1 MTALLSVI
9 EVFRLEP
16 LPGEKPRSRVVAG
29 GAATATVIEGVVL
42 EAQFRST
49 QGFLLLTSD
58 DTPFEEV
65 LHVRLLDAQFR
76 VLDGVDLGQAYHPGL
91 LRNLRVSG
99 DAELCFSFFG
109 DDCWLLRVEPQ
120 ARVRWGLRPYASV
133 RYTGPLLRGH
143 NLHLFKSKPAA
154 GS

>member
-1 MTALLSVI
+1 MTALLGAIDS
-9 EVFRLEP
+9 FRLEAQ
-16 LPGEKPRSRVVAG
+16 PGEVPKSRVVAG
-29 GAATATVIEGVVL
+29 AAATDTVIDGVVL
-42 EAQFRST
+42 EAQFRSA
-49 QGFLLLTSD
+49 QGFVLLTSD

-76 VLDGVDLGQAYHPGL
+76 VVDGVDLGQAYHPGL

-120 ARVRWGLRPYASV
+120 ARLRWGHRPYASA
-133 RYTGPLLRGH
+133 RYTGPWLRRH
-143 NLHLFKSKPAA
+143 NLHLFKAKPGAA
-154 GS
+154 G